1 MFDDAP
7 AESSEATPVVAGPAG
22 SGSLDSAGSDST
34 NATADV
40 AGTPGPPAA
49 STTSGRRRRG
59 KPVDSTKVSTVWVA
73 VVGTL
78 VVLVVVLVFILEN
91 LHSVRATFF
100 GAHWQIPLGV
110 DLLFAAVLGGLVVVM
125 VGALRM
131 LQLRREARRRGNR
144 TEV

>member
-1 MFDDAP
+1 M
-7 AESSEATPVVAGPAG
+7 
-22 SGSLDSAGSDST
+22 
-34 NATADV
+34 
-40 AGTPGPPAA
+40 
-49 STTSGRRRRG
+49 
-59 KPVDSTKVSTVWVA
+59 DSTKVSTVWVA